1 MADITTHFTI
11 YKGDDPGDLKHV
23 ATVLRQSNGRDGLQL
38 IKQSPYNENIF
49 IHPKN
54 TKSVL
59 EFLVPNKPLKNTELV
74 PIILLFFVSNLILDK
89 YEYAEFKEMFQFL
102 QKKNNSRNIKWAS
115 LENQE
120 FYKAVTPFIEKVIT
134 RLDHNIQ
141 LEHPLATDDRSQL
154 LVTSFFKS
162 PMDDEIYS
170 VVSYNTEILTV
181 NNSNMSQG
189 ETSW

>member
-1 MADITTHFTI
+1 
-11 YKGDDPGDLKHV
+11 
-23 ATVLRQSNGRDGLQL
+23 
-38 IKQSPYNENIF
+38 
-49 IHPKN
+49 
-54 TKSVL
+54 
-59 EFLVPNKPLKNTELV
+59 
-74 PIILLFFVSNLILDK
+74 
-89 YEYAEFKEMFQFL
+89 MFQFL

-134 RLDHNIQ
+134 RLDLNIQ

-189 ETSW
+189 ETS

>member
-1 MADITTHFTI
+1 MADITTHFTV

-38 IKQSPYNENIF
+38 IKQSPYNGNIF
-49 IHPKN
+49 IDPKN
-54 TKSVL
+54 MKSAL

-89 YEYAEFKEMFQFL
+89 YEYAEFKEMFQYF
-102 QKKNNSRNIKWAS
+102 QKKNNARDIKWAS

-120 FYKAVTPFIEKVIT
+120 FYKAATPFIEKVIT

-141 LEHPLATDDRSQL
+141 LKHPLATDDRSQL

-162 PMDDEIYS
+162 PIDDEVYS
-170 VVSYNTEILTV
+170 VVSYNTEILTI

-189 ETSW
+189 GASW

>member
-11 YKGDDPGDLKHV
+11 YKGNDPGDLKHV

-38 IKQSPYNENIF
+38 IKQSPYNGNIF

-89 YEYAEFKEMFQFL
+89 YEYAEFKEMFHFF
-102 QKKNNSRNIKWAS
+102 QKKNNARDIKWAS

-141 LEHPLATDDRSQL
+141 LEHPLASDDRAQL

-170 VVSYNTEILTV
+170 VVSYNTEVLTV
-181 NNSNMSQG
+181 KNSNMSQG
-189 ETSW
+189 RT

>member
-11 YKGDDPGDLKHV
+11 YKGDSPGDLKHV

-38 IKQSPYNENIF
+38 IKQSPYNGNIF

-89 YEYAEFKEMFQFL
+89 YEYAEFKDMFQFF
-102 QKKNNSRNIKWAS
+102 QKKNNARDIKWAS

-120 FYKAVTPFIEKVIT
+120 FYKAITPFIEKVIT

-162 PMDDEIYS
+162 PMDDEIHS

-181 NNSNMSQG
+181 NNGNISQG
-189 ETSW
+189 GTS

>member
-189 ETSW
+189 ETS